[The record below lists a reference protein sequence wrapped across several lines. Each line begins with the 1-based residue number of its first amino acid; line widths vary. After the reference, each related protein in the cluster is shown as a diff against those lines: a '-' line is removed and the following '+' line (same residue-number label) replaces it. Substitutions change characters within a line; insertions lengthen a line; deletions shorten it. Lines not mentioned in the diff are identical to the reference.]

1 MLCKMQIG
9 NCCTSKFKKY
19 LVNKGMNPSCFLAI
33 GNSFNERILYD
44 YSPLKKTIKEYLTNL
59 KKGFNLI
66 GYCGSLGLEA
76 NSMDTAIKSISRTRN
91 EKINFTLFVEKEAKK
106 EELKLLAKRLNIKK
120 RVHFWN
126 LYPITK

>member
-1 MLCKMQIG
+1 
-9 NCCTSKFKKY
+9 
-19 LVNKGMNPSCFLAI
+19 MNLLCFLAI

-66 GYCGSLGLEA
+66 GYCGSLGLA

-91 EKINFTLFVEKEAKK
+91 EKINLIICGEGSKK
-106 EELKLLAKRLNIKK
+106 EELKLLAKRLNIKNEFI
-120 RVHFWN
+120 FWN